1 MSEITPASN
10 DPLNISGIVLNILPL
25 QSGTSKAGNP
35 WQKQDFILDAQG
47 HYPRKV
53 CVCLFGDN
61 VEKFPLQV
69 GQSVTASVD
78 IESREFNGRWY
89 TDVRAWNVVYNDQQ
103 GAPAPAPA
111 VTAPTAQT
119 AQPAP
124 APAPTATA
132 PKTQA
137 KGVMAQAPAAAD
149 DLPF

>member
-1 MSEITPASN
+1 MSEITPNNST
-10 DPLNISGIVLNILPL
+10 PLNISGIVLNILPL
-25 QSGTSKAGNP
+25 QTGTSKAGNQ
-35 WQKQDFILDAQG
+35 WQKQDFILETGGQ
-47 HYPRKV
+47 YPRKV

-61 VEKFPLQV
+61 VAKFPLQV

-103 GAPAPAPA
+103 QG
-111 VTAPTAQT
+111 
-119 AQPAP
+119 AP

-132 PKTQA
+132 PTAQTTATAPKTQS
-137 KGVMAQAPAAAD
+137 KGAAAQAPAGAPAAAD